1 MIAID
6 ALGATGQRQRVGIA
20 DELDDDVLLVRAG
33 SARPSRTCSTNFP
46 GHVDSFRVKVQRR
59 DQVLNPRAT
68 RVAFDVAQ
76 LAHGFHAADFDGLDF
91 VLDEH
96 FFQGRFL
103 AHFVV
108 PDLNLD
114 AAIERAPGCGQ
125 VRSARLSIALPI
137 E

>member
-20 DELDDDVLLVRAG
+20 DELDDDVLLVREVLQAF
-33 SARPSRTCSTNFP
+33 ADLFHELPWY
-46 GHVDSFRVKVQRR
+46 VDSLRVKVQRR
-59 DQVLNPRAT
+59 DQVLDPRAT
-68 RVAFDVAQ
+68 RVAFDIAQ

-91 VLDEH
+91 VLDQH

-114 AAIERAPGCGQ
+114 AAIERAPGSRLVRCG
-125 VRSARLSIALPI
+125 RLSIALP
-137 E
+137 